1 MYLLITGTFFKFL
14 SCNYWWLVS
23 YLCWTQVQPENVT
36 AFTGRWGNERNL
48 QGNQR
53 ISNQSFLKHVD
64 VNNSYMCDD
73 VHAKCHSLAHTLRR
87 RPSPYFIALDH
98 QYIIIVGFFIPFTCF
113 AMTVG
118 DCSSWSVITCDL
130 HVCIHMSVFT
140 SVFNISC
147 LFTCYTVTCCICSH
161 FCCPLGQ
168 INLNETFTWIKK
180 EKHFYHVICCVRV
193 LCFLSRF
200 LDLECKYA
208 CLQST

>member
-64 VNNSYMCDD
+64 VNNSYMCAD
-73 VHAKCHSLAHTLRR
+73 VHAKCHSLAHTLSRR
-87 RPSPYFIALDH
+87 SSPYFIALDH
-98 QYIIIVGFFIPFTCF
+98 QYIIVVGFFFPFL
-113 AMTVG
+113 ALQ
-118 DCSSWSVITCDL
+118 WLQVIAHHDLLL
-130 HVCIHMSVFT
+130 HVIYMSVFT

-168 INLNETFTWIKK
+168 TNLNETFTWIKK